1 MRYGLLGS
9 LDVRDGSRTV
19 SLPQGRQRLL
29 LAVLLLHPNQT
40 LSRDQLIDALWGEA
54 PPATAVGSLHN
65 LVSGL
70 RKALGNGVLATDG
83 RSYRLRVADGELDVQ
98 RFDALMKRGQDA
110 LVEGDAERAAAL
122 LDRGLALW
130 RGAPLADLADA
141 PFVQPE
147 VARLDELRVA
157 AVEQLIEAR
166 LALGRHAEVVGELE
180 ALVREHPY
188 RERLWAQLMLAL
200 YRCDR
205 QADALQ
211 AYQHA
216 RRTMLEE
223 LGIEP
228 GERLRELE
236 RAVLVQD
243 HTLLLAAAAPAELP
257 PELDART
264 LLVGRD
270 ADLDR
275 LREQW
280 HRARDGAGRLVLV
293 AGARGIGKT
302 RLAAELAREVRRDG
316 GTVRYASCAG
326 PLNAVRAAL
335 AEVRGARQP
344 RLLVVDDLDR
354 AGEEIRAALGQLG
367 LPALPVLV
375 LATAADPGL
384 AGPLRADA
392 TVRLA
397 PLAAD
402 GVRALARLYAG
413 PREDVEIPVEQL
425 IAASGGI
432 PARLH
437 GAAREWA
444 RTESARRV
452 GAAAGRTASE
462 RTGLRAA
469 EAELAG
475 KVIELQAFRERAEPQ
490 DPGPVVVACPF
501 KGLASFDID
510 DAEYFFGRERLVA
523 EMVARL
529 VGAPLLGVVGPSG
542 SGKSSALRAGLLAAL
557 TAGVLPGSERWPVVL
572 LRPGE
577 HPLAALEEAIAEVGP
592 GRLVIAVDQF
602 EETFTACRDESER
615 SGFIDALLES
625 AHAERRRAL
634 LLIAVRA
641 DYYGRCAANPELA
654 RLLGANHVL
663 VGQMRRDEL
672 RRAIEQP
679 ALRAGLHIERGL
691 VEALVA
697 DVEGEA
703 GALPLLSTA
712 LLELWQR
719 SDGRRLRL
727 STYEQTGGVRG
738 AVARLAEH
746 TYQRLDDQR
755 RELAQ
760 RILLRLAGEGDGN
773 AAVRRRVPLTEL
785 DADQDE
791 RIADVLAALAADRLV
806 TIGEGDVEVAH
817 EALLREWP
825 RLRDWLEEDAHGRHL
840 HRQLG
845 TAAREWDAGGRDPGE
860 LYRGARLTS
869 ALDWRAAHEAE
880 LNATERAFLAASR
893 AASERS
899 QRRLRLGLAAMACL
913 ALVTAIAGLVALNER
928 GHARDE
934 AVAADAQRL
943 GAQALL
949 EDNLDRSLLLARQ
962 GMALHDSAQTRG
974 NLLAALLKSPA
985 SIGVLRGDGD
995 RLIGL
1000 DLSPDERTVAFIDND
1015 GTLTLVDMRTRRPVG
1030 RRSAIPGI
1038 AGVILDNVSRPDLL
1052 QFSPDGSRLAVGGGT
1067 PVVVDARSRR
1077 GLARLRIR
1085 RQRFIYSLRFSPDG
1099 RALFAALAVPPDY
1112 LPTVQRF
1119 DARSGRP
1126 LSREWQTR
1134 APVPAGIGYPISVVT
1149 LMVTPDGRR
1158 LITAVAHE
1166 PEANDDSQV
1175 GDGRLIVRDARTLQ
1189 PLKRAPVDGV
1199 QAAALG
1205 ADDHTL
1211 IAGGHDGSV
1220 RFLDIMTGDVRAAS
1234 GRHTGAVVRAAFSA
1248 DGRRAITAGEDGR
1261 AIVWDVRHAAVIETL
1276 EGHAGQIT
1284 GVAITRD
1291 RSTLYTSGLDG
1302 QVLTWDLAGHRRLG
1316 RPFKIG
1322 RDSPEF
1328 PRYALRP
1335 DGRVLAI
1342 GRPDGSVALFD
1353 TRTLRP
1359 LSRFRI
1365 VPAGPVRGMG
1375 YVPDGSLLVV
1385 GGHDGFLALVDPR
1398 AGRIVK
1404 RLPGLHGTI
1413 FTPSFSA
1420 NGRLM
1425 ATASCCDPRRPPFR
1439 LYALPSG
1446 RPFGRP
1452 LQGPSGDISL
1462 SPDGRTLAMT
1472 HYPGGVEIR
1481 DVPTLRRRTTL
1492 PESETVL
1499 DIARFTPDG
1508 RYIVGTSSKGW
1519 ARLWS
1524 TETWKPAS
1532 RKFAG
1537 HAGRVEWQ
1545 SMSPDG
1551 RTLATGGPEGTI
1563 RLWDLRTQQPL
1574 GAPLPGLPNKTIVP
1588 QFTPDGAYLFSISRS
1603 GLAYRWDVRPSAWA
1617 RHACAVAGRPL
1628 TRTEWEDALPER
1640 DYEPSCGH

>member
-9 LDVRDGSRTV
+9 LEVRDGSRTV
-19 SLPQGRQRLL
+19 ALPQGRQRLL

-40 LSRDQLIDALWGEA
+40 LSRERLIDALWSEA
-54 PPATAVGSLHN
+54 PPATAARSLHN
-65 LVSGL
+65 LVFGL
-70 RKALGNGVLATDG
+70 RKALRNGALVTDG
-83 RSYRLRVADGELDVQ
+83 RGYRLRVADGQLDVQ
-98 RFDALMKRGQDA
+98 RFDALIKQGQDA
-110 LVEGDAERAAAL
+110 LVEGDAGRAAAL
-122 LDRGLALW
+122 LDQGLALW

-141 PFVQPE
+141 PFAE
-147 VARLDELRVA
+147 REIARLEESRVT
-157 AVEQLIEAR
+157 AVEQRIEAR
-166 LALGRHAEVVGELE
+166 LALGRHAEVVSELE

-216 RRTMLEE
+216 RRTLVDE
-223 LGIEP
+223 LGLEP

-236 RAVLVQD
+236 RAVLAHD
-243 HTLLLAAAAPAELP
+243 HALSLPAAVPAELP
-257 PELDART
+257 PELDTRM

-275 LREQW
+275 LRGQW
-280 HRARDGAGRLVLV
+280 HCARDGAGRLVLV
-293 AGARGIGKT
+293 AGAQGIGKT
-302 RLAAELAREVRRDG
+302 RLAAELAREVQRDG
-316 GTVRYASCAG
+316 GTVRYVSCAG
-326 PLNAVRAAL
+326 PPDAMGAAL
-335 AEVRGARQP
+335 AQARGARRP
-344 RLLVVDDLDR
+344 TLLVVEDLDHAAR
-354 AGEEIRAALGQLG
+354 EMRVALGELG
-367 LPALPVLV
+367 LAALPVLV
-375 LATAADPGL
+375 LATAADPAL

-392 TVRLA
+392 TVTLA

-402 GVRALARLYAG
+402 GVRAVARLYAG
-413 PREDVEIPVEQL
+413 PREDVEVPVEQL

-437 GAAREWA
+437 RAAREWA

-452 GAAAGRTASE
+452 GAAADHAASE

-475 KVIELQAFRERAEPQ
+475 NVIELQAFRERAEPR
-490 DPGPVVVACPF
+490 DGPGVVACPF
-501 KGLASFDID
+501 KGLASFDVN
-510 DAEYFFGRERLVA
+510 DAEFFFGRERLVA

-557 TAGVLPGSERWPVVL
+557 ATGVLPDSERWPVAL

-577 HPLAALEEAIAEVGP
+577 HPLAALEEAIAQGGP

-602 EETFTACRDESER
+602 EETFTACSDESER
-615 SGFIDALLES
+615 GGFIDALLES
-625 AHAERRRAL
+625 AHAERRRTL
-634 LLIAVRA
+634 VLIAVRA
-641 DYYGRCAANPELA
+641 DYYGRCAAYPELA

-663 VGQMRRDEL
+663 VGPMRRDEL

-697 DVEGEA
+697 DVEGEP

-719 SDGRRLRL
+719 RAGRRLRL

-746 TYQRLDDQR
+746 TYQRLDDER
-755 RELAQ
+755 RNLAR
-760 RILLRLAGEGDGN
+760 RILLRLAGEGEGD
-773 AAVRRRVPLTEL
+773 AALRRRVPLTEL

-806 TIGEGDVEVAH
+806 TIGAGEVEVAH

-825 RLRDWLEEDAHGRHL
+825 RLRGWLEEDAHGRRL

-860 LYRGARLTS
+860 LYRGARLAS
-869 ALDWRAAHEAE
+869 ALDWRTAHEPE

-893 AASERS
+893 AATERS

-913 ALVTAIAGLVALNER
+913 ALVAAIAGLIALNER

-962 GMALHDSAQTRG
+962 GMALDDSVQTRG
-974 NLLAALLKSPA
+974 NLLAALLKSPEA
-985 SIGVLRGDGD
+985 IGVLRGDGD

-1000 DLSPDERTVAFIDND
+1000 DLSPNERTVAFIDND
-1015 GTLTLVDMRTRRPVG
+1015 GTLALVDTRTRRPVG
-1030 RRSAIPGI
+1030 RPSTIPGI
-1038 AGVILDNVSRPDLL
+1038 AGVILDNVSRPDLV
-1052 QFSPDGSRLAVGGGT
+1052 QFSPDGSRLAVGGAK
-1067 PVVVDARSRR
+1067 PVVLDARSR
-1077 GLARLRIR
+1077 LVLTPLRIR
-1085 RQRFIYSLRFSPDG
+1085 PQRFIYSLRFSPDG

-1126 LSREWQTR
+1126 LSRERQTR
-1134 APVPAGIGYPISVVT
+1134 APVPAGIGYPISMVT
-1149 LMVTPDGRR
+1149 LMITPDGRR
-1158 LITAVAHE
+1158 LVTAVAHE
-1166 PEANDDSQV
+1166 PDTHDASQV
-1175 GDGRLIVRDARTLQ
+1175 GDGRLIVREARTLQ
-1189 PLKRAPVDGV
+1189 PLQRAPVEGV

-1205 ADDHTL
+1205 PDDRTM

-1220 RFLDIMTGDVRAAS
+1220 RFVDITTGDVTPAS

-1248 DGRRAITAGEDGR
+1248 DGRIAITAGEDGR
-1261 AIVWDVRHAAVIETL
+1261 AIVWDVKHAAPVETL

-1284 GVAITRD
+1284 GIAITRD
-1291 RSTLYTSGLDG
+1291 RSTLHTSSLDG

-1316 RPFKIG
+1316 RPFEIG

-1375 YVPDGSLLVV
+1375 YVPDGSLLVI

-1404 RLPGLHGTI
+1404 RLSGHHGTI

-1420 NGRLM
+1420 DGRLM
-1425 ATASCCDPRRPPFR
+1425 ATASCCDARRPFR

-1452 LQGPSGDISL
+1452 LRGPSGDISL

-1481 DVPTLRRRTTL
+1481 DMPTLRRRRTL
-1492 PESETVL
+1492 AESETVL

-1508 RYIVGTSSKGW
+1508 RFIVGTSSKGW

-1588 QFTPDGAYLFSISRS
+1588 QFTPDGAYLFAISRS
-1603 GLAYRWDVRPSAWA
+1603 GLAYRWDVRPSSWA
-1617 RHACAVAGRPL
+1617 RHACAVAGRTL
-1628 TRTEWEDALPER
+1628 TRTEWQDALPER
-1640 DYEPSCGH
+1640 DYQPSCGP